1 MSDTFSSGA
10 SASSSSGDRIGDGDA
25 LVPAYIVYGLLFIS
39 PFTSGLTG
47 LIGGVLAHVLK
58 SPAVSIPQSHIR
70 FQIKIF
76 WISVMMMLPLVVGLL
91 ANLTMFFTQLAAGLD
106 VSQLD
111 APIWV
116 IPAFVL
122 TGLLAAASWLWLLG
136 ASLFGLVRLANNRPI
151 GRDYA

>member
-10 SASSSSGDRIGDGDA
+10 NASPSSGDRIGGGDA

-58 SPAVSIPQSHIR
+58 SPAVTIAQSHIR

-76 WISVMMMLPLVVGLL
+76 WISVIMMLPLIVGLL
-91 ANLTMFFTQLAAGLD
+91 VGLTLFFTQLAAGVD

-136 ASLFGLVRLANNRPI
+136 ASIFGLVRLANNRPI
-151 GRDYA
+151 GRD